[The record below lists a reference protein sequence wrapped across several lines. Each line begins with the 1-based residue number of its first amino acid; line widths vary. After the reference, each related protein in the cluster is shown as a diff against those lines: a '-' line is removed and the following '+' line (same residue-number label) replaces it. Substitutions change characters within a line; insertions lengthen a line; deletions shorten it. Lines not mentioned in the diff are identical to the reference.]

1 MNNNMKFTDG
11 KLVYPKDF
19 DLLPSTSGSV
29 LVCAL
34 CGRTHGRYSHS
45 WRMVRKGRDGSLMSS
60 YYRPRLGSDEL
71 FVLPEGEQIVCTNR
85 EKSHGKML
93 RIVPLTKESVR
104 ADNRISLY
112 SYEV

>member
-85 EKSHGKML
+85 GECHRKMF
-93 RIVPLTKESVR
+93 RIVRLHK
-104 ADNRISLY
+104 RIGARG
-112 SYEV
+112 